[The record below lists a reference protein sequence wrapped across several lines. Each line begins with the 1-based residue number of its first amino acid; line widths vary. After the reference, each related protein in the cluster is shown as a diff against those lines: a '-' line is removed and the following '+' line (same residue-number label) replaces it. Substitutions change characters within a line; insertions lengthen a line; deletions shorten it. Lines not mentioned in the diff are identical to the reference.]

1 MGTEI
6 GTILCIPKGDANNM
20 EDSLL
25 VPAQNL
31 VGVYRSRI
39 PGAGNIAMFM
49 RTIQGL
55 LLCVVRPILLLLWRY
70 RLPARWTPEDVFHCA
85 EWSSPLPDLRF
96 FPPLWYTD
104 AGGALPPRPSHLVEE
119 IRFARGAVCEGA

>member
-6 GTILCIPKGDANNM
+6 STILCIPKGDANNM

-39 PGAGNIAMFM
+39 PRAGNIAMFM

-55 LLCVVRPILLLLWRY
+55 LLCVVRPILLLLWRC
-70 RLPARWTPEDVFHCA
+70 RLPARWTP
-85 EWSSPLPDLRF
+85 
-96 FPPLWYTD
+96 
-104 AGGALPPRPSHLVEE
+104 
-119 IRFARGAVCEGA
+119 